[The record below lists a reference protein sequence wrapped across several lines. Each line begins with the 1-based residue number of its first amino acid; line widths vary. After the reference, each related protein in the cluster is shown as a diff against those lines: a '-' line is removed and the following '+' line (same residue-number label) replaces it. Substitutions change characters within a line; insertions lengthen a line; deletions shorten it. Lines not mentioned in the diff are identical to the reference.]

1 MDGMEGEGDARGGGG
16 PLLSAEDQQLLEA
29 LRRGDEAAF
38 ARLVTSYQSALTRLA
53 LTFVG
58 ERSVAE
64 EVVQDTWVAVLQGLD
79 RFAGRSSLKTWIF
92 RILMNRA
99 RTRGA
104 REGRSVP
111 FADLAAT
118 EDAGA
123 PSIDPSAFWPPDHPQ
138 RPGAWVSYPRPWSRT
153 PESSA
158 LDGELQRVIRDAV
171 DALPPAQRTVLT
183 LRDIAGWDSDEVCNE
198 LAITETNQRVL
209 LHRGRAKVR
218 AAVARYQQDA

>member
-1 MDGMEGEGDARGGGG
+1 MEMEGEGAARGADG
-16 PLLSAEDQQLLEA
+16 PLLSAEDQQLLAA
-29 LRRGDEAAF
+29 LRRGEEAAF
-38 ARLVTSYQSALTRLA
+38 VRLVTTYQSALTRLA

-79 RFAGRSSLKTWIF
+79 RFEGRSSLKTWIF

-111 FADLAAT
+111 FADLAVA
-118 EDAGA
+118 EDAEA
-123 PSIDPSAFWPPDHPQ
+123 PSVDPSEFWPPDHPQ
-138 RPGAWVSYPRPWSRT
+138 RPGAWVRYPRPWSRT

-171 DALPPAQRTVLT
+171 EELPPAQRTVLT
-183 LRDIAGWDSDEVCNE
+183 LRDIAGWGAEEVCNE
-198 LAITETNQRVL
+198 LAISETNQRVL